1 VLFRSSPIRPQ
12 AAPAPEEIS
21 PANPQTVVDSYT
33 PASENDVGKYQPYGL
48 NEKDLRNYAATKM
61 LGATQGMGEAAETGT
76 ATADEAEAQIAELEG
91 KIDKKEQEAAAEK
104 GGSVADSSR
113 PQGKN
118 GEPLNDEEMQLI
130 SELQSRD
137 TEVRA
142 HEAAH
147 VAASQGYSSGSASFE
162 YQTGPDGKRYAVG
175 GEVSI
180 DTSSESTPEATIRKM
195 QVVRSAALA
204 PAQFL
209 EWCVV
214 GERFFGDNHPGGVR
228 AGVARDSL
236 YTAGS
241 VYQIADGGVLGVD
254 ILELGVFLQGFG
266 ESHAYRERHQAR
278 HAVHVAVEIGRASC
292 RERV

>member
-1 VLFRSSPIRPQ
+1 MIDAISVVSASPYMTPITPVSPIRPQ

-204 PAQFL
+204 PAQPSTQDRRVAAAASQRENAARQEL
-209 EWCVV
+209 AQQQQEATKQAAQSGSNEKTGDA
-214 GERFFGDNHPGGVR
+214 GENEASETESTPESTERQAGDTSG
-228 AGVARDSL
+228 
-236 YTAGS
+236 
-241 VYQIADGGVLGVD
+241 IA
-254 ILELGVFLQGFG
+254 
-266 ESHAYRERHQAR
+266 AA
-278 HAVHVAVEIGRASC
+278 
-292 RERV
+292 